1 MERKIQYVIVSLLCS
16 FFFTPAVLADD
27 RLNAPLLIRVGAYE
41 NKPKIF
47 TDESGN
53 VVGLFAD
60 ILNHISKEEGWQL
73 EYVHGSW
80 SQCLKRLEENEI
92 DLMVDVAYSEKR
104 AQKYHFTN
112 VTVLINWAIVYAGT
126 NQKIESLI
134 DLNGKRI
141 AVMKASIHTE
151 GVEGIKSLAKN
162 FDINCRFVEVESY
175 QEVFERISN
184 GEVEAGV
191 VNRIYGSLFSK
202 AYNVRQTSPLDICSN
217 TSW

>member
-1 MERKIQYVIVSLLCS
+1 MGRKNQYVMVSLLCLL
-16 FFFTPAVLADD
+16 FFTPAIFADD
-27 RLNAPLLIRVGAYE
+27 RLNAPLSIRVGVYE

-47 TDESGN
+47 TDESGH

-60 ILNHISKEEGWQL
+60 ILHHVSKEEGWQL

-112 VTVLINWAIVYAGT
+112 ETVLINWAIVYAGT
-126 NQKIESLI
+126 NQNIESLV
-134 DLNGKRI
+134 DLNDKRI

-151 GVEGIKSLAKN
+151 GVEGFKSLAKN
-162 FDINCRFVEVESY
+162 FDVNCRFVEVESY
-175 QEVFERISN
+175 QEVFEQISN
-184 GEVEAGV
+184 GEVC
-191 VNRIYGSLFSK
+191 L
-202 AYNVRQTSPLDICSN
+202 TL
-217 TSW
+217 